1 MGVALYAFPTESWH
15 SLLALSTQVPGVF
28 TSGVVFLCHVPLQGP
43 GRYTG
48 PGPTLGW
55 FEIAPVSVGVLSQY

>member
-28 TSGVVFLCHVPLQGP
+28 TGEVVVICHISLRGA

-48 PGPTLGW
+48 SGPTLGW
-55 FEIAPVSVGVLSQY
+55 FEIAPVAPLEY